1 MKINVY
7 FGTGIGT
14 CVDTT
19 KPLEQ
24 VKLVKKFIK
33 EGKDFD
39 IVTCSPYVI
48 EAVDTYKKD
57 TEVKYLNDGKE
68 SNISL
73 ILSEIS
79 AAFYKLQD
87 YRYKHEK

>member
-7 FGTGIGT
+7 FGKGNGV
-14 CVDTT
+14 CLDDR

-33 EGKDFD
+33 EGRDFD
-39 IVTCSPYVI
+39 IVTCSPYII

-57 TEVKYLNDGKE
+57 AEVEYFNDGKE
-68 SNISL
+68 SDISP
-73 ILSEIS
+73 ILSEINE
-79 AAFYKLQD
+79 AFYVMEE
-87 YRYKHEK
+87 YRFEK